1 MFFPEGANSGDW
13 WGAVSGSWVDSL
25 DSSENGNGR
34 YGLAESPFIRR
45 GDSAYVIVQGPTW
58 EEAEANAVK
67 LGGHLVTIN
76 DAAENEWLVKTYP
89 LSPNYYVYLTGLN
102 DVQQEGPF
110 TWISGETST
119 ITNWRPLSGPN
130 RPAYNKETDANDYI
144 VLQKND
150 LNESRAGQW

>member
-1 MFFPEGANSGDW
+1 MGCV
-13 WGAVSGSWVDSL
+13 VSGSWVDSL